1 MVKMIRYI
9 LLFIVAVFS
18 SCDFDH
24 LHYETNLLTL
34 VRIDIDWS
42 KTHLDPNGVTAY
54 VYNSNG
60 DLHKEI
66 LSRNPNTLFLKLPAG
81 EYNVV
86 LHNNSISEI
95 GGVATKELKRFES
108 ATIYSTERREKP
120 SIDIV
125 GEPMIFANE
134 PDDVASYTLRD
145 IKITQSDIEY
155 HYYKPNISDY
165 EQEATYTYTATPL
178 HIVHLARVIAH
189 IDGLEYAKGAPTAI
203 LRGMSG
209 GYNFGLES
217 TSDIDVME
225 EFKINTRVS
234 KADDSEDDIIY
245 VNYNTFGLHSTKLV
259 AKKRYYLD
267 LRFHLIDGSHK
278 DYHIDVTDNIRTEV
292 TKTQN
297 LHIIELKLEPLPEVE
312 EEVKPDEEND
322 EGQFDPTIDDW
333 VDVEVGVP
341 M

>member
-1 MVKMIRYI
+1 MTKMIRYI
-9 LLFIVAVFS
+9 LLFVVAVFS
-18 SCDFDH
+18 ACQFDH

-34 VRIDIDWS
+34 IRIDIDWS
-42 KTHLDPNGVTAY
+42 KTHIDPNGVTAY
-54 VYNSNG
+54 IYNSNG
-60 DLHKEI
+60 DLHKEL
-66 LSRNPNTLFLKLPAG
+66 LSRDPNTLFLKLPAG
-81 EYNVV
+81 EYNIV

-108 ATIYSTERREKP
+108 ATIYSTERRDDP
-120 SIDIV
+120 SFDVV

-165 EQEATYTYTATPL
+165 EQEATYTYTATPR

-189 IDGLEYAKGAPTAI
+189 IGGLEYAKGAPTAI

-209 GYNFGLES
+209 GYNFDQES
-217 TSDIDVME
+217 TADIDVME
-225 EFKINTRVS
+225 QFKINTRVS
-234 KADDSEDDIIY
+234 KADDSGDDIIY
-245 VNYNTFGLHSTKLV
+245 VNYNTFGLHR
-259 AKKRYYLD
+259 AKQEAKRYYLD
-267 LRFHLIDGSHK
+267 LRFHLIDGSYK
-278 DYHIDVTDNIRTEV
+278 TYHIDVTKNIRTEA

-297 LHIIELKLEPLPEVE
+297 LHIIELELEPLPEVE
-312 EEVKPDEEND
+312 EEVNPDEDNN
-322 EGQFDPTIDDW
+322 EGQFDPSTDDW
-333 VDVEVGVP
+333 IDVEVNVP